1 MIRFSAM
8 ASLLKT
14 FAWMAGIYMLYGALL
29 FVFQRQMLFPR
40 GAAVTL
46 DKPPVAER
54 DLERIWLDVEGEKV
68 ECWYIRPENPVGPA
82 PVALLAHGNAETI
95 DTLAIEFLPLRQ
107 WGLGLLMVEYP
118 GYGRSGGRPSQAR
131 IRTVTSA
138 ARDLLEKRSDVDRR
152 RWVYIGRSLGGGVVC
167 DLARRRPPA
176 AMVLISS
183 FTSVRSFAWRYL
195 MPGFMVKDPF
205 DNLGALAAYDGP
217 VLIVHGRHDEIIPY
231 RHGQQL
237 HAAAANS
244 RLITY
249 DCGHNDCPPDLTRYW
264 SDLGQF
270 LVGAGIVAAENVA
283 AGN

>member
-1 MIRFSAM
+1 M
-8 ASLLKT
+8 ASLINIV
-14 FAWMAGIYMLYGALL
+14 AWVLGIYMIYGTLL
-29 FVFQRQMLFPR
+29 FVFQRQMLFPS

-46 DKPPVAER
+46 DSAPVSEK
-54 DLERIWLDVEGEKV
+54 DLERIWLNVEGQRV
-68 ECWYIRPENPVGPA
+68 ECWYIRPENAIGPS

-95 DTLAIEFLPLRQ
+95 DTLAIEFLPLRR
-107 WGLGLLMVEYP
+107 WGMGLLMVEYP

-131 IRTVTSA
+131 IRTVTLA
-138 ARDLLEKRSDVDRR
+138 ARDLLENRPDVDSR

-176 AMVLISS
+176 AMVLIST
-183 FTSVRSFAWRYL
+183 FTGVRAFAWRYL
-195 MPGFMVKDPF
+195 MPGFLVQDPF
-205 DNLGALAAYDGP
+205 DNLVALAAYDGP
-217 VLIVHGRHDEIIPY
+217 VLIIHGRHDEIIPY

-249 DCGHNDCPPDLTRYW
+249 DCAHNDCPPDQARYW

-270 LVGAGIVAAENVA
+270 LIAAGVVAAENA
-283 AGN
+283 TGGN